1 MGPEAWFTLAVIAM
15 VIAALV
21 SNKMG
26 MDLAL
31 LGGLIL
37 LMAAGVVD
45 IEAATSGFASQAVLM
60 IAGLY
65 IVAAGMRETGAVE
78 IIANRLLGR
87 PTSTT
92 EAQLR
97 LMAPVALMS
106 GFMNNTP
113 IVAMCVPL
121 VRDWARKLQISPSR
135 LYMPLSFSAIL
146 GGRLTM
152 IGTASNLV
160 VIGLFQQYISEDHAW
175 LDAVGFEVPAE
186 WIQFFGVGAI
196 GLPCVVLGIGFI
208 MLASPWLLPDRK
220 PIDTVSLD
228 AKTYQTEM
236 VVGHESPI
244 VGQTIEGAGL
254 RHLPGLFLTSIER
267 GSRQLHAVGPD
278 EILESGDRLAF
289 AGILDSVKDLRK
301 IRGLTA
307 AADQTEKLHGSAG
320 SRTLVETVVSANSP
334 LVGRSVR
341 ESKFRTRYNAAIIA
355 VHRQGE
361 RLQQKIGDINLRVG
375 DTLLLDTHVGF
386 LEVHRDSQ
394 DFFLVSQVDESRP
407 IRHERSFMAIGLLLL
422 LVALLVG
429 GESLGIA
436 PLVAVWVCAI
446 LMVLTR
452 CLTGTVART
461 SINWQVLI
469 SIGAAIG
476 LGAAMQQSGA
486 ADALVGSIIGDQHA
500 DVMHPTVMLVLL
512 FLLTNALAQL
522 ITPYAAS
529 VLMFPIAMLAAE
541 QLGVNPL
548 AYVFTLMVAG
558 CNFSTPIGY
567 QTNLMVYAPGGYRF
581 LDYTR
586 LGLPLTALVLLIC
599 TIVAPLV
606 FPF

>member
-1 MGPEAWFTLAVIAM
+1 MGLEAWFTLAVIAM

-45 IEAATSGFASQAVLM
+45 VEAATSGFASQAVLM

-160 VIGLFQQYISEDHAW
+160 VIGLFQQYISKDHAW
-175 LDAVGFEVPAE
+175 LDAVGFEAPAE
-186 WIQFFGVGAI
+186 WVQFFGVGAI

-244 VGQTIEGAGL
+244 VGQTIEAAGL

-267 GSRQLHAVGPD
+267 SSRQLHAVGPD
-278 EILESGDRLAF
+278 EILEGGDRLAF

-407 IRHERSFMAIGLLLL
+407 IRHERSFVAIGLLLL

-486 ADALVGSIIGDQHA
+486 ADALVGGIIGNQNA
-500 DVMHPTVMLVLL
+500 DVMHPIVMLVLL
-512 FLLTNALAQL
+512 FVLTNALAQL

>member
-1 MGPEAWFTLAVIAM
+1 MGLEAWFTLAVIAM

-45 IEAATSGFASQAVLM
+45 VEAATSGFASQAVLM

-160 VIGLFQQYISEDHAW
+160 VIGLFQQYISKDHAW
-175 LDAVGFEVPAE
+175 LDAVGFEAPAE
-186 WIQFFGVGAI
+186 WVQFFGVGAI

-244 VGQTIEGAGL
+244 VGQTIEAAGL

-267 GSRQLHAVGPD
+267 SSRQLHAVGPD
-278 EILESGDRLAF
+278 EILEGGDRLAF

-407 IRHERSFMAIGLLLL
+407 IRHERSFVAIGLLLL

-486 ADALVGSIIGDQHA
+486 ADALVGGIIGDQHA
-500 DVMHPTVMLVLL
+500 DVMHPIVMLVLL
-512 FLLTNALAQL
+512 FVLTNALAQL